1 MAATERTQRRGRSSR
16 RSLKTAVTALVVT
29 TIAAGAVACGSS
41 DEPLHSIGYAID
53 GAVTTY
59 NANTVDGA
67 TSGARQAFARVQPGF
82 GYVGPAGRVVSDTD
96 VGTAT
101 VLPADALTVQ
111 YRLAADSVY
120 SDGVPMSC
128 DDLVLAWAAASGR
141 FTAPDDT
148 GTAVNVFD
156 AAHRGGY
163 ADIDRVECQPGSKDA
178 TVVFRADRSDTDW
191 RSLFGATELLP
202 SHVVARASGVAD
214 PVAAITNGD
223 IDAVRRMAE
232 FWNTGWNLT
241 PGALDPALLPSAGPY
256 RVESY
261 TAEDGLVLVANER
274 WWGNRPATDTIVV
287 WPRGTA
293 ASDASGDGRIQ
304 VVDSADGALDSI
316 GAGDGAAVT
325 TVPSRNV
332 EQLTLA
338 TRGVFEN
345 AAARRAFALCIP
357 RTELFE
363 QFGTAGD
370 PPESGI
376 GAGPVDSRILG
387 ADSPLYPGVAG
398 TASRY
403 ARADGAAATD
413 ELEGSGQD
421 RITVRVGYLGPDPR
435 RARTVESIARS
446 CRDAGIDVVDAASE
460 TFVPS
465 QLKAGQVDAVLAGT
479 AAVAGA
485 GGTANQGAARDALH
499 SGTGSN
505 IGGFANRRLDEILD
519 ALLVTSDNAGVAGLT
534 GEAES
539 ILWNEMPTVP
549 LFAQPRT
556 AAFAAGM
563 HAAVANPTTA
573 GAGWNMDR
581 WILTR

>member
-1 MAATERTQRRGRSSR
+1 MAATERSQHTGRSR
-16 RSLKTAVTALVVT
+16 RSFRAAVTATAVTA
-29 TIAAGAVACGSS
+29 IAAGAVACGSS
-41 DEPLHSIGYAID
+41 EEPLHSIGYAID
-53 GAVTTY
+53 GTVTTY

-67 TSGARQAFARVQPGF
+67 ASGARQALARVQPGF

-96 VGTAT
+96 IGTAT
-101 VLPADALTVQ
+101 VMPADRLTVQ

-141 FTAPDDT
+141 FTAPDET
-148 GTAVNVFD
+148 GAVVNVFD
-156 AAHRGGY
+156 SAQRGGY

-178 TVVFRADRSDTDW
+178 TVVFRADRGDTDW

-214 PVAAITNGD
+214 PVAAITTGD

-241 PGALDPALLPSAGPY
+241 PGALDPALVPSAGPY
-256 RVESY
+256 RIESY
-261 TAEDGLVLVANER
+261 TVDDGLVLVANER

-293 ASDASGDGRIQ
+293 ASAAAEDGRIH
-304 VVDSADGALDSI
+304 VVDSAEGALEGV

-325 TVPSRNV
+325 TGPSRNV

-363 QFGTAGD
+363 QFGKAGD
-370 PPESGI
+370 VPESGI
-376 GAGPVDSRILG
+376 GAGPVDSRVLG

-403 ARADGAAATD
+403 AQPDTEAAKN
-413 ELEGSGQD
+413 ELAGSGQD
-421 RITVRVGYLGPDPR
+421 RITVRVGYLGPDAR
-435 RARTVESIARS
+435 RARTVELIAGS
-446 CRDAGIDVVDAASE
+446 CRDAGIEVVDAASE
-460 TFVPS
+460 TFTPS
-465 QLKAGQVDAVLAGT
+465 QLTAGQVDAVLAGT

-485 GGTANQGAARDALH
+485 GGRADQSAARDALH

-505 IGGFANRRLDEILD
+505 VGDFANRRVDEILD
-519 ALLVTSDNAGVAGLT
+519 ALLVTSDNAAVAGLA
-534 GEAES
+534 GEAET

-556 AAFAAGM
+556 AAFAPGM
-563 HAAVANPTTA
+563 HVAVANPTTA

-581 WILTR
+581 WILTK